1 MPALPKLFA
10 EEGKNEENCVKITL
24 MVRLELEQGLFG
36 PGNMGIKFRSVPQ
49 TPQNFEKDLGA
60 TVVNKDGF
68 AMPILDKPL
77 TSLTQDQTLVLWGVI
92 GTDIPVPDTV
102 LPDLDD

>member
-1 MPALPKLFA
+1 MNDA
-10 EEGKNEENCVKITL
+10 
-24 MVRLELEQGLFG
+24 
-36 PGNMGIKFRSVPQ
+36 
-49 TPQNFEKDLGA
+49 
-60 TVVNKDGF
+60 VNLYGSLILTFFGF